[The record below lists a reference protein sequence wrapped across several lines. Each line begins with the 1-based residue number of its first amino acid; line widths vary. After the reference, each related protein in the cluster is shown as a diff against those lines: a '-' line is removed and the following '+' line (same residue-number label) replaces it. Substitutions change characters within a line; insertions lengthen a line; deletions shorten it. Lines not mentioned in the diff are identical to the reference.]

1 MTSKQNYSDKLL
13 MNPDRLL
20 EKTLNEKELI
30 ELWNRSRMQLV
41 VAQFAPTFLL
51 ITTAG
56 LVPAIRAAGTFTVW
70 GVLGILL
77 ASGILGALVEYSA
90 AHEAQAIARD
100 IEATGSNTA
109 ITRTIRRT
117 APWLHVAKYLTPAI
131 FVGIFVALAAA
142 LLG

>member
-1 MTSKQNYSDKLL
+1 MTE
-13 MNPDRLL
+13 R
-20 EKTLNEKELI
+20 ELI
-30 ELWNRSRMQLV
+30 ELWNRSRNQLV

-56 LVPAIRAAGTFTVW
+56 LVPAIREAGAYTVW

-90 AHEAQAIARD
+90 AHEAQALARD
-100 IEATGSNTA
+100 IRALKFDSA
-109 ITRTIRRT
+109 ISRTILKT
-117 APWLHVAKYLTPAI
+117 APWLHVAKYVTPAI

-142 LLG
+142 LVL

>member
-1 MTSKQNYSDKLL
+1 V
-13 MNPDRLL
+13 
-20 EKTLNEKELI
+20 NEKELI
-30 ELWNRSRMQLV
+30 ELWNRSRMQLI

-56 LVPAIRAAGTFTVW
+56 LVPAVRAAGGYTVY

-77 ASGILGALVEYSA
+77 ASGILGALVEFSA
-90 AHEAQAIARD
+90 AHEAQSIARD
-100 IEATGSNTA
+100 IRALDSNSA
-109 ITRTIRRT
+109 ISSSILTT

-131 FVGIFVALAAA
+131 FVAIFAALFFA